1 LSLFDNKQ
9 KQILIYKVFTMKK
22 GIITFDNF
30 RLDLD
35 GKSLFNN
42 GNPIKLND
50 KSFRLLSFLVSNHST
65 LIPTKVLFQKVWE
78 ENFLNRPVLLVNI
91 TNLRKI
97 LGKRPNGEEYIV
109 NKNRK
114 GYVFSADN
122 VTQSQQIEVVEEPK
136 ADNKVRRYNHFVGRE
151 SEISFLENE
160 YQNLLNKQGNTVLVK
175 GEAGIGKTTLIRN
188 FIQDNTKVKT
198 IFVGFYHYSID
209 KTSAFEICF
218 KVIWEA
224 LNENQPDYSYQIL
237 AKKIFDKFQIKLPEI
252 ENEDSFNN
260 FHTNKDNYRK
270 IIEIIRQIFKKLSE
284 SEPLLIIFDDI
295 HFAAAPDFEILER
308 LLGLTKE
315 NPILLILLARE
326 TNDTGSSLD
335 YKNWMI
341 SHYTVNRLT
350 ELSIRYL
357 EEKDCRSLIK
367 QIFDGEDV
375 AKEIPT
381 EDFSL
386 LMNIVHGNPYFL
398 VEMIRWL
405 LKERKIYLTT
415 ESGLKWRWQKLQ
427 KVTVPQSLTEIVKAK
442 LDELSSETLEIIEMI
457 SVYGNTFS
465 VWEVGRTFS
474 VSLEKVEKAIEEAIG
489 IGIVKNDLFDKDS
502 FEFSHFLQRSIIN
515 DNLKLSKRIAA
526 HRKIAE
532 YSAGNQDVNSN
543 IETLVKICRH
553 YEAAKMEQESFNWN
567 IKAGNALM
575 RRSLW
580 KDAFSHFDKA
590 CKMSA
595 QVQTNNEELFKLFF
609 NKIYCLRILEKV
621 DESLEAFPKL
631 KKLAENIDNEI
642 YSADTDFLFGQM
654 ILPLSRYDEAQESF
668 NKALKI
674 YRKHK
679 ISEKTDIAFYYK
691 IVLMVR
697 QGRYRE
703 VIKIKDEISSESENT
718 SEILLLIK
726 NQVANS
732 FMFLNDTDSAKT
744 IFESIFQQVKNSG
757 DLRLQTNIFNN
768 LSRVYFYEGKYEK
781 AIKMAKEARL
791 NAEQAEMGIAVYESD
806 YLICRAKVAQG
817 FYEEALKVLYEVREK
832 AEELKVSHLEAEAIC
847 LMGQCCIETGEF
859 VQARRHLQ
867 TSLKMI
873 KKIGDKDDESSILI
887 QFARLAFAQKEFKKM
902 YEYANESLKA
912 AQEINNPRC
921 IGLALTELALALAEQ
936 KQHQA
941 ALQTSADAVKLLGNT
956 NIAERWRAFYT
967 QSKVI
972 LINQKYK
979 SRQEKNSFETAEKY
993 LFKAVEIL
1001 DDIRAESSSEEDS
1014 IRYSHISRI
1023 FSEPAKELVK
1033 LMEISGKIKQSRITA
1048 NDWMLNS

>member
-1 LSLFDNKQ
+1 
-9 KQILIYKVFTMKK
+9 MKK

-35 GKSLFNN
+35 SKSLFNN
-42 GNPIKLND
+42 GIVIKLND
-50 KSFRLLSFLVSNHST
+50 KCFRLLSFLVSNHST

-97 LGKRPNGEEYIV
+97 LGKRPNGEDYII

-122 VTQSQQIEVVEEPK
+122 LTQSQQIEVVGEQK
-136 ADNKVRRYNHFVGRE
+136 TDSKVQRYNHFVGRE
-151 SEISFLENE
+151 SETTFLENE

-175 GEAGIGKTTLIRN
+175 GEAGIGKTTLIWN
-188 FIQDNTKVKT
+188 FIQNNKKVKT

-224 LNENQPDYSYQIL
+224 LNGNQSDYSYKIL
-237 AKKIFDKFQIKLPEI
+237 AEKIFDKFQIKLPEI

-260 FHTNKDNYRK
+260 FHINKDNYRK
-270 IIEIIRQIFKKLSE
+270 IIGTVRQVFKKLSE
-284 SEPLLIIFDDI
+284 SESLLIIFDDI
-295 HFAAAPDFEILER
+295 HFASAPDFEILER
-308 LLGLTKE
+308 LLSLTKE

-326 TNDTGSSLD
+326 TNDTGSSND
-335 YKNWMI
+335 YKTWI
-341 SHYTVNRLT
+341 TSHYTVNRLT
-350 ELSIRYL
+350 ELNIRYL
-357 EEKDCRSLIK
+357 EEKDCRTLIK

-375 AKEIPT
+375 ANEIPT

-386 LMNIVHGNPYFL
+386 LMRIIHGNPYFL

-405 LKERKIYLTT
+405 LKERKIYFTT
-415 ESGLKWRWQKLQ
+415 EFGLKWCWQKLQ
-427 KVTVPQSLTEIVKAK
+427 KVTIPQSLTEIVKAK

-465 VWEVGRTFS
+465 LWEISKTFS
-474 VSLEKVEKAIEEAIG
+474 VSLEKVEKAIEEAMG
-489 IGIVKNDLFDKDS
+489 IGIIKNDFFDKES

-532 YSAGNQDVNSN
+532 YLAENQGVNADT
-543 IETLVKICRH
+543 EKLVKICRH
-553 YEAAKMEQESFNWN
+553 YETAKMNQESFDWN

-580 KDAFSHFDKA
+580 KEAFVHFDKA
-590 CKMSA
+590 CKASA
-595 QVQTNNEELFKLFF
+595 KVQTNNEELFKLFF
-609 NKIYCLRILEKV
+609 NKIYCLRVLEKT
-621 DESLEAFPKL
+621 DEALSAFPQL
-631 KKLAENIDNEI
+631 RQLAENLNNEI
-642 YSADTDFLFGQM
+642 YSADTNFLFGQI
-654 ILPLSRYDEAQESF
+654 ILSFSRYDEAQELF
-668 NKALKI
+668 NKALKT
-674 YRKHK
+674 YKKHQ
-679 ISEKTDIAFYYK
+679 ISEKTDITFYYK

-697 QGRYRE
+697 QGRYQE
-703 VIKIKDEISSESENT
+703 VIKIKDEISSEIENI

-726 NQVANS
+726 NQIANS
-732 FMFLNDTDSAKT
+732 FIFLNDTDSAKK
-744 IFESIFQQVKNSG
+744 ILESIFHQVKNSG

-781 AIKMAKEARL
+781 AVKMANEARL
-791 NAEQAEMGIAVYESD
+791 NAEQAEMGIAIYESD

-817 FYEEALKVLYEVREK
+817 FYEEALKLLYTVKEK
-832 AEELKVSHLEAEAIC
+832 VEELKVSHLEAEAIC
-847 LMGQCCIETGEF
+847 LIGQCFLETGELGK
-859 VQARRHLQ
+859 ARRNLQ

-887 QFARLAFAQKEFKKM
+887 QFARLAFAQKDFEKM
-902 YEYANESLKA
+902 YEYANDSLKLA
-912 AQEINNPRC
+912 KEINNPRC
-921 IGLALTELALALAEQ
+921 IGLALTELAIALAEQ

-941 ALQTSADAVKLLGNT
+941 ALQTSADAVNLLGNT

-967 QSKVI
+967 KSKVI

-979 SRQEKNSFETAEKY
+979 SRQEKNSLKIAEIY
-993 LFKAVEIL
+993 LFKTVEIL
-1001 DDIRAESSSEEDS
+1001 DDIRSESSAEENL
-1014 IRYSHISRI
+1014 IRYSHISKV
-1023 FSEPAKELVK
+1023 FSAPVNELVK
-1033 LMEISGKIKQSRITA
+1033 LMAASGELKKSRTIA
-1048 NDWMLNS
+1048 NDWMLNN